1 MEHRK
6 CKSTGGFNHPDG
18 SPVEQSENEEGD
30 RVTHVPVSVRTTLL
44 MPEPRSVEKLV
55 DDDAVIHATVA

>member
-1 MEHRK
+1 MDH
-6 CKSTGGFNHPDG
+6 
-18 SPVEQSENEEGD
+18 PVEYSENEKGA